1 MVGRWI
7 AGRAPAGAGSVRP
20 MGDLD
25 VLEPLLVDPARAA
38 VLTDFDGTLAPV
50 VDDPWAAVG
59 LPEVPEVLRALTER
73 FAVVAVVSGRPAGF
87 LLDRLGPGLRLS
99 GLYGLEE
106 VDAEGHLAVAATTTT
121 WAPVV
126 AASVAGAVAALGPL
140 VESKGLSLTLH
151 FRTAPE
157 REAEVRAW
165 AAAEAARSGLVVRGA
180 KASVELHPP
189 VDVDKGTVVTA
200 AAAGLDAACFLGDDV
215 GDLPAFDALDRLSAA
230 GVHTVR
236 VGVRTEEAPAE
247 LLARADLVVE
257 GPEGALDVLR
267 HLAGARPVGAGAG

>member
-1 MVGRWI
+1 M
-7 AGRAPAGAGSVRP
+7 AG
-20 MGDLD
+20 LD
-25 VLEPLLVDPARAA
+25 VLAPLLADPSRTA

-50 VDDPWAAVG
+50 VDDPGAAAG
-59 LPEVPEVLRALTER
+59 LPGATEVLRALTGR
-73 FAVVAVVSGRPAGF
+73 FAVVAVVSGRPAAF

-106 VDAEGHLAVAATTTT
+106 VDPAGRLVVADSATP
-121 WAPVV
+121 WRPVV
-126 AASVAGAVAALGPL
+126 AGSVERAVAALGPL

-189 VDVDKGTVVTA
+189 VDVDKGTVVAA

-215 GDLPAFDALDRLSAA
+215 GDLPAFDALDRLAA
-230 GVHTVR
+230 DGGRAVR
-236 VGVRTEEAPAE
+236 VGVRTDEAPAE
-247 LLARADLVVE
+247 LLERADLVVD
-257 GPEGALDVLR
+257 GPEGALAVLR
-267 HLAGARPVGAGAG
+267 HLATA